1 MLVSSVSNNG
11 DIHLRDVSGPEGTR
25 REVPLDF
32 ATLYDTWFEHVSCWL
47 QALGA
52 PSADI
57 EDLAQDVFLVVR
69 RRLCDFDGRNLA
81 GWLYRI
87 ANRQLL
93 QHRRRRW
100 IQSVVTLGP
109 KHNIEDVPDGHAN
122 AVEALQTQE
131 RRLQLEQIIQKMS
144 KKRGLVFRLFEVE
157 D

>member
-87 ANRQLL
+87 ASRQVW

-100 IQSVVTLGP
+100 IQRVFSPLQTV
-109 KHNIEDVPDGHAN
+109 NIDDVPDGRA
-122 AVEALQTQE
+122 
-131 RRLQLEQIIQKMS
+131 
-144 KKRGLVFRLFEVE
+144 
-157 D
+157 